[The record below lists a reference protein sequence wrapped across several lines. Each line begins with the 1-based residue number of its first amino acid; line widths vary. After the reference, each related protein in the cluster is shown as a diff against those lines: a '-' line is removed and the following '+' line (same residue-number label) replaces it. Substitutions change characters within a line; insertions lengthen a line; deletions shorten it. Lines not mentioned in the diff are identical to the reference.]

1 MGLKEQWAASRERDR
16 LARLAE
22 ERPVRAAMPKPK
34 SKEAGALAPSGA
46 ELNALTEEA
55 LDEMVAAE
63 QRRQGAMYE
72 EFVRVGTVI
81 TFRSLGVQVLAGGD
95 QVYTI
100 GDHQQWT
107 KAKSSRLLG
116 PLEGAEAT
124 MTDGVLARL

>member
-1 MGLKEQWAASRERDR
+1 MGGIPGARP

-22 ERPVRAAMPKPK
+22 ETRARRHAKAEELRK
-34 SKEAGALAPSGA
+34 LGAPAPSGA

-55 LDEMVAAE
+55 PDEMAAE
-63 QRRQGAMYE
+63 QRRQGALYE

-107 KAKSSRLLG
+107 KTNSSRLLG

-124 MTDGVLARL
+124 MTDGVLASL